1 MKKKYNYAILG
12 RNWGVK
18 INNILKGMHRN
29 SFVINLDYKSL
40 KINEYFEELKKIIYE
55 NNIDIIWLAIPPDNH
70 YKICKFIIDCK
81 VNIILEKPVV
91 FNYYQKKILKNLLIK
106 NNLFLSVHFEYIFLK
121 DLLTFDQNLKF
132 DKVKYV
138 FNHSNKK
145 KNISTSLDLGIH
157 MIAIKKMYFNDI
169 NNYQLKT
176 NFNSENKRQIIFIL
190 NKIIVHKV
198 DFTNS
203 AQKIIQQFITYYEKE
218 VMGNIENKLDLDFAF
233 SVYKELLKKIN
244 KKKRISL

>member
-1 MKKKYNYAILG
+1 
-12 RNWGVK
+12 
-18 INNILKGMHRN
+18 
-29 SFVINLDYKSL
+29 
-40 KINEYFEELKKIIYE
+40 
-55 NNIDIIWLAIPPDNH
+55 
-70 YKICKFIIDCK
+70 
-81 VNIILEKPVV
+81 
-91 FNYYQKKILKNLLIK
+91 
-106 NNLFLSVHFEYIFLK
+106 
-121 DLLTFDQNLKF
+121 
-132 DKVKYV
+132 
-138 FNHSNKK
+138 
-145 KNISTSLDLGIH
+145 
-157 MIAIKKMYFNDI
+157 MYFNDI